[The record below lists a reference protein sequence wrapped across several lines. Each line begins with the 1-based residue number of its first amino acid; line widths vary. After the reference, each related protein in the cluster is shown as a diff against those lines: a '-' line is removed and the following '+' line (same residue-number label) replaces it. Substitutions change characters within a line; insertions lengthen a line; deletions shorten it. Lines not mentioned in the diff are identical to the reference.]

1 MERPLII
8 SNTTPLI
15 NFAEIGRMDLLE
27 ALFGSLVIPPAVA
40 SELTDKSSLFPRAAQ
55 VPSLGF
61 ISMRLPTDQLLVR
74 SLASRVHPGEAE
86 CLVLAMEDPGSLLL
100 LDDLGAREFAA
111 SNGLLYTGT
120 LGCLAEAKK
129 RGLISAIAPL
139 LQELRAKAR
148 FWIADRLE
156 DRVLRDARVKSS

>member
-1 MERPLII
+1 MESPLII

-27 ALFGSLVIPPAVA
+27 ALFGPLVIPPAVV
-40 SELTDKSSLFPRAAQ
+40 SELADKSALFTRAAQ
-55 VPSLGF
+55 VPALGC
-61 ISMRLPTDQLLVR
+61 ISMRPPVDRLLVK

-86 CLVLAMEDPGSLLL
+86 CLVLAMEHPGSLLL
-100 LDDLGAREFAA
+100 LDDLGAREVAA

-129 RGLISAIAPL
+129 RGLISTISPL
-139 LQELRAKAR
+139 LQELRTQAR
-148 FWIADRLE
+148 FWIADRLA
-156 DRVLRDARVKSS
+156 DRVLCEAGEK